1 MKSGLVGKTNGPAFS
16 LSPLVC
22 IKNEGLDPKAFMRM
36 PSDKCRFEPT
46 SAFHSLPSAWSH
58 KASLAEETRNAFH
71 LASKS
76 ARGAP
81 MVS

>member
-36 PSDKCRFEPT
+36 PFDKCRSEPT
-46 SAFHSLPSAWSH
+46 SACQELIFIPSQQPGH
-58 KASLAEETRNAFH
+58 TKHR
-71 LASKS
+71 
-76 ARGAP
+76 
-81 MVS
+81 